1 MFKKIDPLLV
11 YSDEILN
18 WSLFETRAYLVFASY
33 ANMNSGEFFIK
44 HETLAKK
51 IGSSKRQAQRI
62 INKFKNKG
70 IISIEQRPTRS
81 NTYTFNISTMSTLQS
96 EVPSQFISKN
106 EMMMSTQDD
115 IIDENQSTKTP
126 ETITTSQSTQCPPR
140 WTSDKTA
147 LQADPHDLNKPKIE
161 ADVHHNKKQHIRDAH
176 LTTTDKDLD
185 SYNYLVRIFGKEVV
199 DVAVENCKKLNGD
212 AENFWGLVHWS
223 CKTGIAPTNKNMK
236 IAEKK
241 EKHKKFADEQIEK
254 NRKEQEE
261 RERLFAESDPELP
274 NRLIAEFNNTHK
286 ED

>member
-1 MFKKIDPLLV
+1 LLCKEFIVFKKIDPLLV

-106 EMMMSTQDD
+106 EMMMSTQYD

-176 LTTTDKDLD
+176 LTTTDKWLTDDLFSKALKLHGREWAD
-185 SYNYLVRIFGKEVV
+185 VVV
-199 DVAVENCKKLNGD
+199 DRISRMNGHIRD
-212 AENFWGLVHWS
+212 KGAYFNW
-223 CKTGIAPTNKNMK
+223 CIKTKTIPNSEELRTQEA
-236 IAEKK
+236 K
-241 EKHKKFADEQIEK
+241 EKHKKYLDEQREK
-254 NRKEQEE
+254 SRIEQEE
-261 RERLFAESDPELP
+261 KERLFSETRQWQSSC
-274 NRLIAEFNNTHK
+274 
-286 ED
+286 